1 MRDLSEILELVEK
14 TNDKYRTTGV
24 SFTQTQTEMLRDYD
38 VCFFDLTEHRI
49 FYHNEWLDAYNET
62 KGSNAAKERTADIKV
77 RELYLIRHTMTAI
90 KTKIDVLRSNISAN
104 KKQ

>member
-1 MRDLSEILELVEK
+1 MKDLHDILELIEI
-14 TNDKYRTTGV
+14 TNDKYRGCGI
-24 SFTQTQTEMLRDYD
+24 SFTQTQSEILRDYD

-49 FYHNEWLDAYNET
+49 FYHNKWLDAYNRT
-62 KGSNAAKERTADIKV
+62 QGSNAAKNREADIQV

>member
-1 MRDLSEILELVEK
+1 MRDLTSILESVSE
-14 TNDKYRTTGV
+14 TNDKYRTLEV
-24 SFTQTQTEMLRDYD
+24 SFTQTQSELLRDYD
-38 VCFFDLTEHRI
+38 CAFFDLTEHRI
-49 FYHNEWLDAYNET
+49 FYHNQWLDVYNKT
-62 KGSNAAKERTADIKV
+62 TGSNAAKAREADIEV